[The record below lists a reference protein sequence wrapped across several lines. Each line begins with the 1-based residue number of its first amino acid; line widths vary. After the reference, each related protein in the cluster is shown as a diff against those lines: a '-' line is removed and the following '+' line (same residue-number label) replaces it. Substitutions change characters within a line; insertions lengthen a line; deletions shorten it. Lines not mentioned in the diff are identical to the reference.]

1 MKTSPA
7 AAPATARGEKPQKP
21 LRPAVGRQTESA
33 LEAFGYAQWIS
44 FAPTVFQAA
53 RTLCHS
59 GVLSAVEKSGTT
71 GLSQQQICE
80 QTGLPAYGARV
91 LVEAGLG
98 IGLLREFSAEGNLT
112 YRTTPTAYVLLH
124 DGMTRANME
133 FSHDV
138 TYHGM
143 FDLAASVQSGTPE
156 GLKHFGSWSTVYE
169 ALAHLPEPVRQS
181 WFNFDHFF
189 SDTSFGAALPLVF
202 ASRPA
207 RLLDIGGNTGK
218 WALRCL
224 RHDAG
229 VQIGLLDLPG
239 QLNMA
244 RANITEAGFADRAR
258 FHEANLLDE
267 TSHVPAGY
275 DAIWMSQFLDCF
287 SEAQITS
294 ILRRCREALAP
305 HARIHILEPFWDRQ
319 RFAAAAFSL
328 QMTSLYFTAVA
339 NGTSQMYRSSTF
351 LACVREAGLVIEQ
364 DVDHVGLYHT
374 LLTCRA
380 A

>member
-1 MKTSPA
+1 MKTSPVP
-7 AAPATARGEKPQKP
+7 APAAKAVKP
-21 LRPAVGRQTESA
+21 LRPPVGRQTESA

-53 RTLCHS
+53 RTLLTS
-59 GVLSAVEKSGTT
+59 GVLAAVEKSGTA
-71 GLSQQQICE
+71 GLSQQQMVE
-80 QTGLPAYGARV
+80 QTGLPAYGLRV

-98 IGLLREFSAEGNLT
+98 IGLLREIEGRYLV
-112 YRTTPTAYVLLH
+112 TPTASVLLH

-143 FDLAASVQSGTPE
+143 FDLAASVRSGKPE
-156 GLKHFGSWSTVYE
+156 GLKHFGNWNTVYE

-189 SDTSFGAALPLVF
+189 SDTAFGAALPLVF
-202 ASRPA
+202 ASRPKT
-207 RLLDIGGNTGK
+207 LLDIGGNTGK

-224 RHDAG
+224 AYDPE
-229 VQIGLLDLPG
+229 VQVGMLDLPG

-244 RANITEAGFADRAR
+244 RKNLADAGLAARAR

-267 TSHVPAGY
+267 GTRVPTGY

-351 LACVREAGLVIEQ
+351 LACVREAGLVVEQ
-364 DVDHVGLYHT
+364 DVDNVGLYHT